1 MKVLYL
7 GYLGVNNIGDEVC
20 YEAFAQACKRWLKE
34 EDYSLFTYPINSDK
48 TLKEFYALKP
58 FDVVILGGGSL
69 FQGNFFIDLALEAI
83 ELKLP
88 LYCYGTGIDYMTED
102 TIESFKKGAFQLSST
117 TFNNKEINSEK
128 IKKVIEYSAFAGLR
142 GPLTLKYIKSLNP
155 SPASNYQIIG
165 DSGMLFTPLKDDYI
179 KKTYLNNV
187 SQKIIA
193 VNWGTTQNILFGYD
207 EYKLKNQMIQACKDL
222 LKKGYQIVIFPM
234 WDVDVAYCRDLYNSI
249 KENGK
254 VTFIPEVCTASQ
266 IYHFLSLCHFSLNLK
281 LHANVL
287 SASSGT
293 PFVQLAYRSKGVD
306 FAASIHQLPYTVL
319 TNTNNLSETIEEKE
333 FYLTSNK
340 NRKKLR
346 LAKERI
352 VARHKNFILSL
363 KK

>member
-1 MKVLYL
+1 MKILYL

-34 EDYSLFTYPINSDK
+34 EEFSLFSYPINSEK
-48 TLKEFYALKP
+48 TLKEFYADKP

-83 ELKLP
+83 EMKLP
-88 LYCYGTGIDYMTED
+88 LYCYGTGIDYMTEE
-102 TIESFKKGAFQLSST
+102 TIESFKKGQFQVTST
-117 TFNNKEINSEK
+117 TFNNKEINREK
-128 IKKVIEYSAFAGLR
+128 IKKVIEYSTFAGLR
-142 GPLTLKYIKSLNP
+142 GPLTLKYIQSLNP
-155 SPASNYQIIG
+155 SKASNYQIIG
-165 DSGMLFTPLKDDYI
+165 DSGMLFTPQKDDYI
-179 KKTYLNNV
+179 ERKYLKDF
-187 SQKIIA
+187 SKKIIA
-193 VNWGTTQNILFGYD
+193 VNWGTIQNILFGYD
-207 EYKLKNQMIQACKDL
+207 EYKLKSQMIQACTNL
-222 LKKGYQIVIFPM
+222 LKKGYQIVIFSM
-234 WDVDVAYCRDLYNSI
+234 WDMDIPFCKDLYDSI
-249 KENGK
+249 KAQGN

-319 TNTNNLSETIEEKE
+319 TNTNTLAETIEKKE

-352 VARHKNFILSL
+352 VAKHKNFILSL